1 MNAETSK
8 ISKKVRGI
16 QVDFKEKEISKSI
29 EVSHLLNATGR
40 ISTAKFL
47 DISNTEIDLDER
59 GFIKIDNNYNTT
71 QPNIWA
77 IGDVTGNPMFTH
89 AARDESEQL
98 YQAITKK
105 SEIIKK
111 IIPYAIFLF
120 YLYKI
125 KSVNI
130 FVKTGFSLTVL
141 FVFITILVSIFTLN
155 YYDKT
160 LVEVDFLH
168 GFAESFL
175 TLSDFVILLGFMKIL
190 NNLEVNNS

>member
-1 MNAETSK
+1 MNDLFFK
-8 ISKKVRGI
+8 I
-16 QVDFKEKEISKSI
+16 
-29 EVSHLLNATGR
+29 
-40 ISTAKFL
+40 
-47 DISNTEIDLDER
+47 IDKL
-59 GFIKIDNNYNTT
+59 GSIDNTLLF
-71 QPNIWA
+71 A
-77 IGDVTGNPMFTH
+77 V
-89 AARDESEQL
+89 S
-98 YQAITKK
+98 
-105 SEIIKK
+105 
-111 IIPYAIFLF
+111 IIPYGIFLF

-125 KSVNI
+125 KSVNT

-175 TLSDFVILLGFMKIL
+175 TLSDFVILFGFIKLL